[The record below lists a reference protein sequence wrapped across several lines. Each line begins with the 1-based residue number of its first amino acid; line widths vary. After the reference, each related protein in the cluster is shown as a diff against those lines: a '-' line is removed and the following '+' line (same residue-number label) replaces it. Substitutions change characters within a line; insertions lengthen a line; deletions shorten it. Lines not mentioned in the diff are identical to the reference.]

1 MDMYRHDLG
10 QQDYQMSRV
19 FMETYVCG
27 YPTINALSY
36 TSVCWPSL
44 NVSSCDPLLTSTSYW
59 YCQDLCVI
67 NVHI

>member
-36 TSVCWPSL
+36 TSVC
-44 NVSSCDPLLTSTSYW
+44 
-59 YCQDLCVI
+59 
-67 NVHI
+67 